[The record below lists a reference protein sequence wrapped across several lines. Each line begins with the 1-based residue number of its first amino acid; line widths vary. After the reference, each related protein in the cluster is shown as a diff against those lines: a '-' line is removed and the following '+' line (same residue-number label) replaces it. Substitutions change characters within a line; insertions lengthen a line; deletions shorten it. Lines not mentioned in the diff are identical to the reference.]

1 QVLLSSRN
9 LMTAVS
15 AVTKLFISAHICLC
29 SALALSATLTAL
41 PRFCASSENF
51 VKSLHWT
58 PFREA
63 LVAGEGP
70 GAGEAPGGAG
80 QTPGA
85 GCARAVL
92 SAKAHDKAAQKAVPS
107 HSARV
112 LFMRSLS
119 RPVPIWPATRPLS
132 RLNDFARNPA
142 VLKDLPNSAITRQ
155 NAENAMLRDGCDAKA
170 G

>member
-1 QVLLSSRN
+1 MIWSGMPHQVLLSSRN
-9 LMTAVS
+9 LTTAVS

-29 SALALSATLTAL
+29 SALALSAALTAL

-63 LVAGEGP
+63 FV
-70 GAGEAPGGAG
+70 AGEAPVAG
-80 QTPGA
+80 EIPGA

-112 LFMRSLS
+112 LFMQSLS
-119 RPVPIWPATRPLS
+119 RPGPDLARDSPLEPAQRFCPKSS
-132 RLNDFARNPA
+132 R
-142 VLKDLPNSAITRQ
+142 S
-155 NAENAMLRDGCDAKA
+155 
-170 G
+170 

>member
-1 QVLLSSRN
+1 MIWSGMPHQVLLSSRN
-9 LMTAVS
+9 LTTAVS

-29 SALALSATLTAL
+29 SALALSAALTAL

-63 LVAGEGP
+63 FVAGEAPVASEAP

-80 QTPGA
+80 QIPGA

-112 LFMRSLS
+112 LFMQSLS
-119 RPVPIWPATRPLS
+119 RPGPDLARDSPLEPAQRFCPKSS
-132 RLNDFARNPA
+132 R
-142 VLKDLPNSAITRQ
+142 S
-155 NAENAMLRDGCDAKA
+155 
-170 G
+170 